1 MRQLVR
7 NNANAGAGIY
17 CIKDSNGVV
26 RYVGS
31 SINLGDAL
39 TRHKYK
45 LKNGL
50 YGGTSKDI
58 LQNLYDTGNL
68 YFNVLHVSANNSYIK
83 SMTKKEKECL
93 LFALSY
99 LEEFYINLYKDTIC
113 NKQMHVSKSSSKGT
127 AVTYLKRRSA
137 NLGSNN
143 PNSKISEALAS
154 SIVWLRL
161 EGYKP
166 KEIQAMLIKQGIS
179 IGNQY
184 ISKIGIVR
192 WTHVPAV
199 KPMWFD
205 EMAIKRGA

>member
-1 MRQLVR
+1 MIQLVK
-7 NNANAGAGIY
+7 NNSNVGAGIY
-17 CIKDSNGVV
+17 CIKDSNGIV

-31 SINLGDAL
+31 SIDLGDAF

-58 LQNLYDTGNL
+58 LQKLYDTDNL
-68 YFNVLHVSANNSYIK
+68 YFNVLHVSAYNNYVK
-83 SMTKKEKECL
+83 SMTKDKKENL
-93 LFALSY
+93 LFVLSY

-127 AVTYLKRRSA
+127 SATYLKRRAA

-143 PNSKISEALAS
+143 PNSRISETVVAN
-154 SIVWLRL
+154 IIWLRL
-161 EGYKP
+161 KGYKP

-199 KPMWFD
+199 KPIWFD
-205 EMAIKRGA
+205 EMEIKRGA